1 MSFDFDRREPCL
13 KNENVPWIEQARRGN
28 GDDTP
33 LQLFLAIPGYSPRNS
48 YMLDCFKSI
57 DLDTALEKILDGD
70 FESSQSELWLHDG
83 DGHRCRA
90 YNGVMPAA
98 VAHQKLQ
105 LKISDLVNR
114 GNLTRPYD
122 GSKFTV
128 PRRACASSA
137 AAPPEPVRV
146 ANLSLP
152 SHIHHPTIE
161 SMGLLIL
168 STGGLGRDELGGF
181 LFRYIK
187 AHSTP
192 ASVGFNVGTGGR
204 TFSFTF
210 HLPSFVLKR
219 QKARTRRRDDPRK
232 KRNGRPWRESRPL
245 SFLSKPIEIE
255 SESASVDTLHE
266 VHYSLMIC
274 GYNRSVWTTYSLVD
288 TYFYDKDEDHEDT
301 VEFYRTHE
309 DSEVSEWDPAL
320 IGEKE
325 VWTKCP
331 DPREYFLMILDKRF
345 TQIYE
350 EFFKIIDFVQ
360 DKMSDYFHENR
371 TTPNC
376 ATVSRDSA
384 QKLYESAESK
394 RMWLRQTEQLLDLLS
409 DGLSSILRCWKAF
422 EIERENFAYNRPSA
436 TLFHEI
442 QGQTIEMNRLLDSLS
457 KAKTKCDGFRKDLE
471 LANGVQGGPGNVL
484 QYLKLTFMQVMT
496 PVAVSASIIQAD
508 ILTFGPVF
516 LRFVMITAV
525 LFGLCWCIEPG
536 QNPIPGW
543 TATIKKRLNTR
554 ADDQN
559 DGRFIN
565 QHLRRGW
572 GWNQAMMASIWQL
585 AQPRRRFLREVAW
598 ASGANSGFE
607 EDVELGNLQS

>member
-48 YMLDCFKSI
+48 YMLGCFKSI

-105 LKISDLVNR
+105 LKRFGQPGEPDASI
-114 GNLTRPYD
+114 
-122 GSKFTV
+122 
-128 PRRACASSA
+128 RRYA

-152 SHIHHPTIE
+152 SHIHHLTTE

-192 ASVGFNVGTGGR
+192 ASIGFNVGTGGR

-598 ASGANSGFE
+598 ASSANSGFE

>member
-105 LKISDLVNR
+105 LKRFGQPGEPDASI
-114 GNLTRPYD
+114 
-122 GSKFTV
+122 
-128 PRRACASSA
+128 RRYA

-192 ASVGFNVGTGGR
+192 ASIGFNVGTGGR

>member
-13 KNENVPWIEQARRGN
+13 KNENVPWIEQARREN

-33 LQLFLAIPGYSPRNS
+33 LQLFLAMPGYSPRNS
-48 YMLDCFKSI
+48 YMLGCLKSI
-57 DLDTALEKILDGD
+57 DLDTALQKILDGD
-70 FESSQSELWLHDG
+70 FESCQSELWLHDG

-90 YNGVMPAA
+90 YNGVMPAPA
-98 VAHQKLQ
+98 AHQKLQ
-105 LKISDLVNR
+105 LKRFGQPGEPDASI
-114 GNLTRPYD
+114 
-122 GSKFTV
+122 
-128 PRRACASSA
+128 RRF
-137 AAPPEPVRV
+137 
-146 ANLSLP
+146 
-152 SHIHHPTIE
+152 HIHHPTTE

-168 STGGLGRDELGGF
+168 NIGGLGRDELGGF
-181 LFRYIK
+181 LFKYIK

-192 ASVGFNVGTGGR
+192 ASIGFNVGVSIVFPSYLNDPLLFSHIFADFEEKTGGR

-219 QKARTRRRDDPRK
+219 QKPRARRREDPRK

-245 SFLSKPIEIE
+245 SFLSKPIEIK
-255 SESASVDTLHE
+255 SEFASVDTLHE

-288 TYFYDKDEDHEDT
+288 TYFYDSDEDHEDT

-320 IGEKE
+320 IGDKE

-360 DKMSDYFHENR
+360 DKMSDYLHENR
-371 TTPNC
+371 TTRNC

-384 QKLYESAESK
+384 KSLYESAENK

-484 QYLKLTFMQVMT
+484 QYLKLTFIQVMT
-496 PVAVSASIIQAD
+496 PVVVSASIIQAD

-525 LFGLCWCIEPG
+525 LFGICWCIEPG

-543 TATIKKRLNTR
+543 TDTIKKRLNTR

-559 DGRFIN
+559 DGGPLN

-585 AQPRRRFLREVAW
+585 AQPRRRLLREVAW

>member
-13 KNENVPWIEQARRGN
+13 KNENVPWIEQARREN

-48 YMLDCFKSI
+48 YMLGCFESI

-90 YNGVMPAA
+90 YNGVMPAP
-98 VAHQKLQ
+98 VAHQKLR
-105 LKISDLVNR
+105 LEVGVPTRSTSSISSFSPSLMTNEFSVLVNR

-122 GSKFTV
+122 GSF
-128 PRRACASSA
+128 
-137 AAPPEPVRV
+137 
-146 ANLSLP
+146 LP
-152 SHIHHPTIE
+152 SHIHHPTTE

-168 STGGLGRDELGGF
+168 NTGGLGRDELGGF
-181 LFRYIK
+181 LFKYIK

-192 ASVGFNVGTGGR
+192 ASIGFNVGTGGR

-210 HLPSFVLKR
+210 HLPSFALKR
-219 QKARTRRRDDPRK
+219 QKARARRREDPRK

-288 TYFYDKDEDHEDT
+288 TYFYDSDEDHEDT

-350 EFFKIIDFVQ
+350 ELFKIIDFVQ
-360 DKMSDYFHENR
+360 DKMSDYLHENR
-371 TTPNC
+371 TTRNC

-384 QKLYESAESK
+384 QKLFESAENK

-471 LANGVQGGPGNVL
+471 LANGVQGGPGSVL

-496 PVAVSASIIQAD
+496 PVVVSTSIIQAD

-525 LFGLCWCIEPG
+525 LFGICWCIEPG

-559 DGRFIN
+559 DGGLMN

-585 AQPRRRFLREVAW
+585 AQPRRRLLREVAW
-598 ASGANSGFE
+598 ASGANLGFE

>member
-48 YMLDCFKSI
+48 YMLGCFKSI

-105 LKISDLVNR
+105 LKRFGQPGEPDASI
-114 GNLTRPYD
+114 
-122 GSKFTV
+122 
-128 PRRACASSA
+128 RRYA

-152 SHIHHPTIE
+152 SHIHHPTTE

-187 AHSTP
+187 AQSTP
-192 ASVGFNVGTGGR
+192 ASIGFNVGTGGR

-394 RMWLRQTEQLLDLLS
+394 RMWLRQTGQLLDLLS

>member
-13 KNENVPWIEQARRGN
+13 KNENVPWIEQARREN

-48 YMLDCFKSI
+48 YMLGCFKSI
-57 DLDTALEKILDGD
+57 DLDTALEKILDDD

-90 YNGVMPAA
+90 YNGVMPVRA
-98 VAHQKLQ
+98 AHQKLQ
-105 LKISDLVNR
+105 LKYLDVRALPA
-114 GNLTRPYD
+114 LRPLQN
-122 GSKFTV
+122 
-128 PRRACASSA
+128 PCASLTSA
-137 AAPPEPVRV
+137 FV
-146 ANLSLP
+146 P
-152 SHIHHPTIE
+152 SHIHHPTTE

-168 STGGLGRDELGGF
+168 NTGGLGRDELGGF
-181 LFRYIK
+181 LFKYIK
-187 AHSTP
+187 AHSMP
-192 ASVGFNVGTGGR
+192 ASIGFNVGTGGR

-219 QKARTRRRDDPRK
+219 QKAREDPRK
-232 KRNGRPWRESRPL
+232 KGNGRPWRESRPL

-266 VHYSLMIC
+266 AHYSLMIC

-288 TYFYDKDEDHEDT
+288 TYFYDSEDHEDT
-301 VEFYRTHE
+301 VESYRTHE

-320 IGEKE
+320 IGGKE

-350 EFFKIIDFVQ
+350 ELFEIIDFVQ
-360 DKMSDYFHENR
+360 DKMSDYLNENR
-371 TTPNC
+371 TTHNC

-384 QKLYESAESK
+384 QKLFESAENK

-422 EIERENFAYNRPSA
+422 EIEKENFAYNRPSA
-436 TLFHEI
+436 TLFDEI
-442 QGQTIEMNRLLDSLS
+442 QRRTIEMNRLLDSVS
-457 KAKTKCDGFRKDLE
+457 KAKSKCDGFRKDLE
-471 LANGVQGGPGNVL
+471 LANGVQGGPGSVL
-484 QYLKLTFMQVMT
+484 QYLKLTFIQVMT
-496 PVAVSASIIQAD
+496 PVVVSASIIQAD

-525 LFGLCWCIEPG
+525 LFGICWFIEPG

-543 TATIKKRLNTR
+543 TATITKRLNTR

-559 DGRFIN
+559 DGRLIN

-585 AQPRRRFLREVAW
+585 AQPGRRLLREVAW
-598 ASGANSGFE
+598 ASGANSAFE
-607 EDVELGNLQS
+607 EDVELGNLQI